1 VKDVLDRLIVDLSR
15 ASGSAI
21 VGVIDDEENAS
32 HLFWA
37 EFGTTR
43 GEPPRP
49 TLTVTTDRL
58 APAIFRA
65 ERAAL
70 GRILD
75 GKDHHSTGQEILADV
90 GRDLA
95 EEVQDAI
102 DNNPAPPLAASTL
115 AARRRAGQG
124 DRSLVATGE
133 MRKSITV
140 KTAATVGG
148 VDEEADG

>member
-1 VKDVLDRLIVDLSR
+1 VKDDLDRLIVNLGR

-70 GRILD
+70 VRILD
-75 GKDHHSTGQEILADV
+75 GKDHHTTGQEILADV

-95 EEVQDAI
+95 EEVQQAI
-102 DNNPAPPLAASTL
+102 DNDPAPPLAASTL

-124 DRSLVATGE
+124 DRALVATGE
-133 MRKSITV
+133 MMRAV
-140 KTAATVGG
+140 RAKTDSKVDGL
-148 VDEEADG
+148 DEEADE